1 MESGRCMKAV
11 ASSRDRQPSS
21 VVFRR
26 GLITAGCLSFIW
38 MVGCGAPP
46 SDKVPG
52 QESRAAIAGSN
63 QNATSQ
69 HINQGINR
77 SGPLS
82 DVSQAA
88 NTGRPSQESR
98 LTGKVDEN
106 NQPQSANLPETIA
119 KDLASPDARDRYR
132 ALDHWDEKGEAKAP
146 LDPVFEAMEDED
158 EAVRA
163 KAEAIVEQRWAAEH
177 DRKKS

>member
-1 MESGRCMKAV
+1 M
-11 ASSRDRQPSS
+11 
-21 VVFRR
+21 VFRR
-26 GLITAGCLSFIW
+26 GVITAGCLSLLW

-63 QNATSQ
+63 QIAPSQ
-69 HINQGINR
+69 DINQGPNR
-77 SGPLS
+77 PGLLP
-82 DVSQAA
+82 DVSQAE
-88 NTGRPSQESR
+88 NTGSSNQRNP
-98 LTGKVDEN
+98 LAGKDDEN
-106 NQPQSANLPETIA
+106 NQQQSPELPASIA
-119 KDLASPDARDRYR
+119 KDLDSPDARDRYR

-163 KAEAIVEQRWAAEH
+163 KATAIVEQRWAAEH
-177 DRKKS
+177 DREKS